1 MDFSLVP
8 VADKTFLNFIYLGLG
23 SEGKNLIAMFN
34 TRGNTMIKE
43 SVAKDFDIEY
53 LDDDY
58 IDDKKTYKRAF
69 LSE

>member
-34 TRGNTMIKE
+34 TRGNTMIK
-43 SVAKDFDIEY
+43 D
-53 LDDDY
+53 
-58 IDDKKTYKRAF
+58 
-69 LSE
+69 